1 MRTGFVGRASNNDSR
16 ENWVKNTSF
25 HKKSLSMW
33 NYFALFASSTT
44 WTERL
49 YQRNVGTKNWIEK
62 SGPEKCKVSSLD
74 SPRWGKAKN
83 IYLNKFYQDNLSFK
97 TVLANSL
104 AVYHGVLKSTKK
116 CCIRWGG
123 GGECQSNFSGSDLS
137 ATKICIQTQALLTRS
152 ERDFTCGFFMNS
164 CSSTVL

>member
-16 ENWVKNTSF
+16 KLSQEYILSQ
-25 HKKSLSMW
+25 KSLSMW

-49 YQRNVGTKNWIEK
+49 YQRNVGTKNWIDK

-74 SPRWGKAKN
+74 SLRWGKAKN

-104 AVYHGVLKSTKK
+104 AVYHGVLKSTKMWRI
-116 CCIRWGG
+116 CLELNRTYFVGLF
-123 GGECQSNFSGSDLS
+123 EDLS
-137 ATKICIQTQALLTRS
+137 LNKLLYSLKAWVMSFGLHLTKPESGKAQRA
-152 ERDFTCGFFMNS
+152 
-164 CSSTVL
+164 